1 MHTEIA
7 QIWTVQKRPS
17 HSYNLSYQVVILTEL
32 SLVLPEADVVT
43 SSVADV
49 GRGPPVATS
58 LLPIICLSSGDR
70 NCDAA
75 PVDAVLASVSAVV
88 VRVDNVV
95 SSEDDSS
102 RFSPSPN
109 EPTGLDSFSDCT
121 PTKNTH
127 TFNGPLSCST

>member
-1 MHTEIA
+1 MHTGIA
-7 QIWTVQKRPS
+7 QIWTVQKHPS
-17 HSYNLSYQVVILTEL
+17 HSYNLSYQFVILTEF
-32 SLVLPEADVVT
+32 SQFLPEADGVM

-70 NCDAA
+70 NCDAV

-95 SSEDDSS
+95 SSEDDGS
-102 RFSPSPN
+102 RLSPSPN

-121 PTKNTH
+121 YTASTQTH
-127 TFNGPLSCST
+127 TPV